1 VKSRHMRLF
10 RRPSNPRLGSEDVYA
25 AYSTTNFLNQASY
38 RIETNQLEH
47 VLGMSTRF
55 RTPLYSKVRQFGI
68 DQTRRIRRPY
78 EGSYEI
84 EDCSGRLTRR
94 VTYRYGHLL
103 DQARGRGS
111 SEKRGKRVDGGM

>member
-1 VKSRHMRLF
+1 VVSCNSSDLGPQSWIRQVKK
-10 RRPSNPRLGSEDVYA
+10 
-25 AYSTTNFLNQASY
+25 TNY
-38 RIETNQLEH
+38 LEH
-47 VLGMSTRF
+47 VFGMSNRF

-68 DQTRRIRRPY
+68 DQTRRIRGTY
-78 EGSYEI
+78 EGSYETKGY
-84 EDCSGRLTRR
+84 SGRLTRR